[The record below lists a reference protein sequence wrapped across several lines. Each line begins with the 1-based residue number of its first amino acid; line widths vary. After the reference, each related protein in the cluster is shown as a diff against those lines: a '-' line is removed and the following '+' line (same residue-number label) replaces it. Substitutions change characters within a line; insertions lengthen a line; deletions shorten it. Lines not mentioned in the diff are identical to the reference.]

1 MESSMEGLGIALR
14 HEFTFSVAFSQK
26 CDSVYEKTTALSH
39 CHYFQLSC
47 MPCTLLPGV
56 SPWPPEPEMT

>member
-26 CDSVYEKTTALSH
+26 CDSVYEKTTALSL
-39 CHYFQLSC
+39 LSALLHAAHSPSRSVALA
-47 MPCTLLPGV
+47 PCT
-56 SPWPPEPEMT
+56 